1 MFTVAK
7 KRKARCT
14 VKSTLQPPKERS
26 KPRSISVNKSKE
38 NIRLRTRQDHEPDE
52 SKLRQ
57 KAFISLN
64 EDLEATDK
72 RNYATLNEAEAR
84 RRRTPIPRKTKT
96 NNSQTHLHKG

>member
-7 KRKARCT
+7 KRKTRC
-14 VKSTLQPPKERS
+14 VLKPSQPPPKERS

-38 NIRLRTRQDHEPDE
+38 NIRLKTKQDHEQDD
-52 SKLRQ
+52 SKLRN

-64 EDLEATDK
+64 EEMDVTDK
-72 RNYATLNEAEAR
+72 RNYQTANEAEAR

-96 NNSQTHLHKG
+96 NSSHTHLLKP